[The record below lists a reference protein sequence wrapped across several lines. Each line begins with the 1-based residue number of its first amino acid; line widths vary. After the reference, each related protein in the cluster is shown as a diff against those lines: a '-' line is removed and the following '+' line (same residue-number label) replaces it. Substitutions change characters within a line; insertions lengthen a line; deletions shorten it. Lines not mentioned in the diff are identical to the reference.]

1 MSPIR
6 LYLVRITIILLRL
19 KLFLNEYR
27 VKEFVVKNSIFR
39 VKTLQYNNIRIFPQ
53 IKIFALEIRKLNG
66 QDEMNDYENN

>member
-6 LYLVRITIILLRL
+6 LYLVRITIISLRF

-27 VKEFVVKNSIFR
+27 VKEFVVQNSIFR